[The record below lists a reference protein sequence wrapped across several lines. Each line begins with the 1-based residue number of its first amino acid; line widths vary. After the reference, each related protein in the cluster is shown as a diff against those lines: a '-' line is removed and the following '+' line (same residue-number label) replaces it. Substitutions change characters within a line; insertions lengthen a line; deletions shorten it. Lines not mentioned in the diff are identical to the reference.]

1 MTVPEEA
8 LRELTA
14 LSGVVLMQTD
24 LPATLIEICNIA
36 VRAVPGVE
44 GASITTFPEGRP
56 GAVASDPWAQ
66 ELDELQ
72 FGEHEG
78 PCLDAFRTGN
88 LFRVRDLANEPRW
101 PSYVP
106 RIVEKGA
113 RSLMSLPMSAQGKV
127 IGALN
132 LYARTPDAFDSDAVS
147 LAEIAA
153 GHAGLASEVSAAF
166 FRHRDL
172 AEQFA
177 AAMKSR
183 AVIEQAKGIV
193 MASRHCD
200 AEEAFAYLVSAS
212 QHSHRKLRD
221 ITQDLVAS
229 IVDRGASRSA
239 V

>member
-1 MTVPEEA
+1 MPVSEDT

-14 LSGVVLMQTD
+14 LSGVVLAQTD
-24 LPATLIEICNIA
+24 LPSTLIEICNIA
-36 VRAVPGVE
+36 VRAVPGAE
-44 GASITTFPEGRP
+44 GASVTTFPEGRP
-56 GAVASDPWAQ
+56 GAMASDRWAQ

-88 LFRVRDLANEPRW
+88 VFRVRDLTAEPRW

-106 RIVEKGA
+106 RTVEQGA
-113 RSLMSLPMSAQGKV
+113 RSLVSLPMSAQGKV

-147 LAEIAA
+147 VAEIVAA
-153 GHAGLASEVSAAF
+153 HAGLASEVSAAY

-172 AEQFA
+172 AEQLA
-177 AAMKSR
+177 EAMKSR

-200 AEEAFAYLVSAS
+200 ADEAFAYLVSAS

-221 ITQDLVAS
+221 ITQDLVDSTVQRGVSRTAS
-229 IVDRGASRSA
+229 
-239 V
+239 